1 MPVRD
6 VVVVAVG
13 EGWEEV
19 RYCCTEVPDLKLN
32 ISRSLDRPLPL

>member
-13 EGWEEV
+13 EGGEEV
-19 RYCCTEVPDLKLN
+19 GYCRTEPDLKLN
-32 ISRSLDRPLPL
+32 ISRSFDRPLPL